1 MSAVSRRHAPEG
13 RLKDS
18 RRFATLDALRG
29 IAAILVM
36 VFHAGKRSPFEVTGG
51 YLAVD
56 LFFGLSGFV
65 IALAYDQRLR
75 EGLGLARFTCNRLIR
90 IYPMYLAGLLL
101 GSVLYGWSLSPFVLL
116 PDPTSTKLLPANV
129 PMWSLLT
136 ELIVNVAF
144 ALLAIRTG
152 RRGLI
157 GILVLSGGAL
167 AWGIVWKGDANAGA
181 FWKDAGIGLLRTVF
195 SFALGVALYRL
206 HRHFKPAR
214 RETWL
219 AGLLLPALA
228 ALLIFAP
235 LDRTGWDMLCI
246 FVLMPVLL
254 WLGTLW
260 ELPRHRLGQQL
271 GQVLGDISFP
281 LYCLHGPII
290 LIMLRRGSESE
301 LWLSFA
307 CLLAAA
313 WAMDRW
319 VDRPLRARLAALR
332 WTRARPSLA

>member
-1 MSAVSRRHAPEG
+1 M
-13 RLKDS
+13 KDS

-29 IAAILVM
+29 VAAILVM
-36 VFHAGKRSPFEVTGG
+36 VFHAGRASPVEVPGG

-65 IALAYDQRLR
+65 IALAYEQRLR
-75 EGLGLARFTCNRLIR
+75 EGLGLARFTCNRLMR

-101 GSVLYGWSLSPFVLL
+101 GSTLYGWSLSPFFLL

-136 ELIVNVAF
+136 ELLVNVTF

-152 RRGLI
+152 WRGLI
-157 GILVLSGGAL
+157 GILALSGIAL
-167 AWGIVWKGDANAGA
+167 ACGIAWEGDANAGA
-181 FWKDAGIGLLRTVF
+181 FWIDAGMGLLRTVF
-195 SFALGVALYRL
+195 SFTLGVALCRLYR
-206 HRHFKPAR
+206 HVKPRR

-219 AGLLLPALA
+219 AGLLPLALA
-228 ALLIFAP
+228 ALLMFAP
-235 LDRTGWDMLCI
+235 SDRAWWDILCI
-246 FVLMPVLL
+246 FVLLPVLL
-254 WLGTLW
+254 WLGTLC
-260 ELPRHRLGQQL
+260 ELPKEKL

-290 LIMLRRGSESE
+290 LILLPRGSEGE

-307 CLLAAA
+307 GLLAAA

-319 VDRPLRARLAALR
+319 VDRPLRARLAAVR
-332 WTRARPSLA
+332 WSRPSPSLA